1 VLSLIVHIVL
11 LTVHWEQSFNCFINE
26 DDVSIK
32 SIFEQFVRQSMAL
45 PNQPVVVFSQVS

>member
-1 VLSLIVHIVL
+1 VLSIIVHIVL